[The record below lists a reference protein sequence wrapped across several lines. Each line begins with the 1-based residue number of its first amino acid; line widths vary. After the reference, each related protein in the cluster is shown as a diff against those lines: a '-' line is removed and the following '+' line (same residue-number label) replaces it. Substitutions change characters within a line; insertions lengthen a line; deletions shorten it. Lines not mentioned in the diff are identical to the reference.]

1 MSVAVT
7 QGIKISVASFYRED
21 ESDPRQSQY
30 FFTYEITIENQ
41 GDEPAQLLSRHWII
55 KDAFNRIEEV
65 RGEGVIGQMP
75 VLEPGA
81 SFFYRSGCPLR
92 TEFGSMRGT
101 YLMERPNGE
110 RFEATIAPFP
120 LITSYLLN

>member
-7 QGIKISVASFYRED
+7 QGIKISVASHYRED
-21 ESDPRQSQY
+21 ESNPRQNQY
-30 FFTYEITIENQ
+30 FFTYEITIENEGAQ
-41 GDEPAQLLSRHWII
+41 PAQLLSRHWII

-81 SFFYRSGCPLR
+81 SFFYRSGCPLS

-101 YLMERPNGE
+101 YLMERPDGE
-110 RFEATIAPFP
+110 QFEAVIAPFP
-120 LITSYLLN
+120 LIASYMLN